1 MCAQAVCHARDIIV
15 CSREGSGIC
24 PLRSAGAHLRG
35 VDGALHAKRLERP
48 EQREHSEHPRIASMS
63 ARHAAHAFMR
73 ALSAR
78 RRARVVCHRS
88 AACHTRLSHFFFP
101 NGSDFAEEQKAVDR
115 VYSSAF

>member
-1 MCAQAVCHARDIIV
+1 MCAQAVCQARDIIV
-15 CSREGSGIC
+15 CPREGSGIC